1 MGGERSPRWNSEIL
15 FRVLLVVYTSKLP
28 LMNCLLKAFVGASLA
43 FIAHPVYGQIT
54 PDGSLP
60 TQVQNQGK
68 VTEITGGQQAGS
80 NLFHSFED
88 FSVRTGNE
96 AWFNN
101 AVEIDNILSRVT
113 GGNISSIDGLIR
125 ANGTA
130 NLFLINP
137 AGIVFGDNARL
148 SIGGSFFGSTAT
160 GITFEDGTKFGS
172 NNTAIPSL
180 TINAPI
186 GLDLRNA
193 TGNIS
198 STGKLKSD
206 RNLTLSGNNLNLQGQ
221 VEAGQDLILEA
232 NNNLTI
238 RDTVASPFLAKAGQ
252 ELSLQSGT
260 IDIFV
265 LDNSASELSS
275 NGDLIL
281 KSDNPVSGDAH
292 YSSGGNFRIEKL
304 DGTLGDLIS
313 LHDPIIF
320 SQSDVSLA
328 SYEGASLHIQ
338 SGGNV
343 TIEGD
348 VTITGVDT
356 TENSI
361 QETVTLT
368 NGSQIEIDGN
378 AEPTLDI
385 RAGTNS
391 AAEAIQSPQLG
402 SDITISGTVNNA
414 GGKVFLTNQYQ
425 PNSNSAAGD
434 ITVAEIN
441 TSNSTGNG
449 GDAIVDSRNDI
460 NIANGIDTS
469 SVTDAQLTTQAN
481 LQTFPQ
487 VDITAG
493 NGGAIAL
500 FARNN
505 INVGDTNSFS
515 QVNLDLNTEVNTI
528 DEANN
533 IFAIPQARVSA
544 GAGGEVNLQAGRDI
558 NLGNVNSS
566 STIAIDAESTAVDS
580 FSIIT
585 ALLELNTAD
594 GGKINL
600 VAGNDLTTNN
610 LSSNVAVSDRLISSA
625 ETTPEITLTVS
636 QIGLTIA
643 RSEIGSGGDIF
654 LQAGSKIDTGSLD
667 SSVSVT
673 NIADNRAFVLA
684 NNSQTATTEIPAR
697 VNSQIDLAYED
708 TSIGKGGEI
717 SLNSDRASTDNIN
730 SSISATSQNTVFA
743 EANAENDAAADAI
756 ATSDNNL
763 DVTGDRPGN
772 ITFKVSEGVNFDTL
786 NASAIAS
793 NGINNLDSVAFADS
807 ENAIATANA
816 DGTNMVD
823 FITQSDSVFIN
834 FNFNVPDVDLAIDSV
849 NNLPLNSVRFM
860 AFDAC
865 PVNTSNKNQLQPI
878 ETARGLIY
886 PATGVINSGG
896 QIRLIARPDN
906 RGSRDIISVPGCN

>member
-1 MGGERSPRWNSEIL
+1 
-15 FRVLLVVYTSKLP
+15 
-28 LMNCLLKAFVGASLA
+28 MNYLLKAIVCAGLA
-43 FIAHPVYGQIT
+43 FVAYPVYGQIT

-60 TQVQNQGK
+60 TRVQSQGK

-80 NLFHSFED
+80 NLFHSFDD

-125 ANGTA
+125 ANGTV

-137 AGIVFGDNARL
+137 AGIVFGDNAQL

-160 GITFEDGTKFGS
+160 GVNFEDGTKFDA
-172 NNTAIPSL
+172 NNTGIPSL

-198 STGKLKSD
+198 STAKLKSD

-232 NNNLTI
+232 NNNLII
-238 RDTVASPFLAKAGQ
+238 RDTIASPFLAKAGQ
-252 ELSLQSGT
+252 ELSLQGGT

-265 LDNSASELSS
+265 LNNSASGLSS
-275 NGDLIL
+275 DGNLIL
-281 KSDNPVSGDAH
+281 KSDNSVSGDAH

-320 SQSDVSLA
+320 SQSNVSLA

-348 VTITGVDT
+348 VTITGIDT
-356 TENSI
+356 TENSL

-391 AAEAIQSPQLG
+391 VAEATESLTQSG
-402 SDITISGTVNNA
+402 SDITINGTVNNP

-425 PNSNSAAGD
+425 PNSNLAAGD

-441 TSNSTGNG
+441 TGNSTGNG
-449 GDAIVDSRNDI
+449 GGAIIDSRNDI
-460 NIANGIDTS
+460 NIPNGIDTS
-469 SVTDAQLTTQAN
+469 SVTNAQLTTQAN

-487 VDITAG
+487 VDITTG
-493 NGGAIAL
+493 NAGAIAL

-515 QVNLDLNTEVNTI
+515 QVNLDLNTEVDTI

-544 GAGGEVNLQAGRDI
+544 GAGGEVNLLAGNNI
-558 NLGNVNSS
+558 NLGIVDSS
-566 STIAIDAESTAVDS
+566 STIAIEAESTALDN

-600 VAGNDLTTNN
+600 IASNELTTDN

-636 QIGLTIA
+636 QIGLTIDRA
-643 RSEIGSGGDIF
+643 EIGSGGDIF
-654 LQAGSKIDTGSLD
+654 LRAGSSINTGSLN

-684 NNSQTATTEIPAR
+684 NERHATTERPAR

-708 TSIGKGGEI
+708 TSIGKGGGI
-717 SLNSDRASTDNIN
+717 SLNSDRASTDRIN
-730 SSISATSQNTVFA
+730 SSISVTSQNTVFA
-743 EANAENDAAADAI
+743 EANAENDTAADAI
-756 ATSDNNL
+756 AVGDNNL

-772 ITFKVSEGVNFDTL
+772 ITFEVSEGVNFDTL
-786 NASAIAS
+786 NAGAIANS
-793 NGINNLDSVAFADS
+793 GINNLDSVAFADS

-823 FITQSDSVFIN
+823 FITQSDSTFIN
-834 FNFNVPDVDLAIDSV
+834 FNFNVPDVDLALDPV
-849 NNLPLNSVRFM
+849 DNLPLNSVRFM

-865 PVNTSNKNQLQPI
+865 PVDTPNKNQLQAI